1 MAFDVNAALKD
12 GHSEAAIADYLGRQ
26 NKFDVATA
34 RKDGYSDKDILG
46 FLNKTKTPEVT
57 KPAEFS
63 AKETAAALGQGIIG
77 AGKSL
82 TDVFGADNAASKFL
96 EEQNKALE
104 GVYSPERKAEMAQR
118 QAKIA
123 EAEKSGDVVKE
134 IGAYLGTIADA
145 PVQSLA
151 QGLGSIV
158 PYIGTGV
165 IGGLAKL
172 GGAAIKALN
181 TVVGAAQGAG
191 TIKGSVYDAV
201 KDELEKGGMKPSE
214 AAEKASKAQEYLGPN
229 ALQIMAGTALG
240 GVAARF
246 GVENLLQKGAADKLN
261 AKLIPRVLTAAGAE
275 APLEGLQG
283 GQEQLAKN
291 LALQQAG
298 FDVPAMQGVFGSAFR
313 DAALG
318 ALTAGSVGAVQSPGA
333 KPVEAP
339 ITPTGNPPTDSP
351 VASTTTI
358 NISGKESIK
367 TTRADGSVEIDGV
380 QVVPPTTT
388 TDTTKDTTKEE
399 PEKTTTGYVP
409 KFDMEG
415 NRIAQVQATKDEDLL
430 LDYEALPAKV
440 TPEIQNIQAY
450 IDKKKNDIANNVTKG
465 AALIPTQNKIAK
477 LEEGLNLINQ
487 GKLEEAKALLPQN
500 YIKEFKLEGILNVK
514 PINTTAVGTSA
525 QASGEPGA
533 NTTAAGAT
541 AADQGGVDVAD
552 NVLKGA
558 EVGEGDKSAALTEEE
573 QAGLI
578 DELNALQNNV
588 STEVINK
595 TQLEK
600 DIDKT
605 LVDENKEP
613 KVQVIPEKVVKR
625 RVSTE
630 TKEKQKAMD
639 ALAFSIAETK
649 IGIAKGLYT
658 GKALENAQE
667 QVRLRESQ
675 LTDLESGLSL
685 NEAIQQNTQRQ
696 KDEDAQRLADA
707 PRTQAQINQR
717 RNNLNKLMADTKAE
731 IEADETLTPQEKQT
745 QVYFNNYMNA
755 VDGNTD
761 AALNLLAADLYLGKP
776 FNYNPDAP
784 GTGGEAAKSFRLSL
798 SDANADKLQTKLVN
812 LKNQAMSGGFKNA
825 KKVLALENTEIY
837 GGSTPEFAA
846 AVLRGDLRGALQ
858 EIVSDKTGQFTPLDK
873 LISSRLLKDKSLP
886 VINVVEKLDKGY
898 GNYDTG
904 TDVITIREDSLN
916 SHVVLHEALHGFT
929 ASLVL
934 GWQSKYIVNGNVTRL
949 NNLYEFLKTNH
960 PEIVNQYAFSDL
972 VEFISEAFSNTN
984 FQAQLSAI
992 PYQKSNVFT
1001 EFARRILNLLGISP
1015 SQQYTALAE
1024 ALIATDAIM
1033 TTGREFQGT
1042 AEGVKKVLNLQAE
1055 KEPVNADAAYNP
1067 PEKSQPK
1074 TIKYFKD
1081 LFFTTGGLK
1090 RIITEVQNKRYEAKN
1105 LQDKYELARKIIYEG
1120 DNLNNFYDW
1129 LTLGAGRAKNF
1140 YEGNVEKPS
1149 RELNNAIS
1157 KLAKEKG
1164 YDTVKVLNYLH
1175 QYLQAK
1181 HEPERRMVKYILTVP
1196 LTVEANA
1203 EREAIIKEL
1212 NTNTKMSKEQ
1222 AQEYRQLLE
1231 AIVSKNFDAY
1241 GVSPPNTNL
1250 KKPTSAEQV
1259 ASLKD
1264 PNSDNYKVTPLTS
1277 AEAKATLERFE
1288 NAFGQSENL
1297 KNVIKALNELNNVT
1311 KEMNKKSNYWSAPVD
1326 NRVNFYG
1333 FENYVPLKGKPNH
1346 SEVDEYLDYDTEV
1359 MGGALI
1365 KEETPMGGRASVGEN
1380 PILRTQADAV
1390 QAAMRAGRGVET
1402 TLSIKNAILQGIIPG
1417 SVNKQKGQDNKPI
1430 SFDERSTSD
1439 TIKQLKENK
1448 GNRLILHYNSDGS
1461 IDVLEITDARLLESI
1476 RETYKKSNVLIDVAN
1491 SITSTLGKMH
1501 TRYNFNFAPLNFVRD
1516 ALTNAFNIGA
1526 KMGPFKTV
1534 EFLAKLSVDLVT
1546 KGAMNKAFNVARLYS
1561 QPDGLDKIKALAA
1574 KTKDPIYINMA
1585 EYIDK
1590 GGMVEYLQGM
1600 SIKSNFEELNKR
1612 VGKSGKITK
1621 VEDFNRVIDIWNNM
1635 FEIASRS
1642 SAYAVAKS
1650 NYMSKENLTESAAS
1664 TKAAT
1669 FVKNLAN
1676 FEQVG
1681 KSGKALGAAFMFFRP
1696 SATGAVRALEAIA
1709 PAFQTLEMAKA
1720 RLPNRGAFAYDMV
1733 AGEKIYKDSKAVA
1746 EWEKNY
1752 AFEQK
1757 SARYMAA
1764 SLIALGWMMY
1774 NMSKMMAPDD
1784 DLGRNK
1790 TQTDNMDQWNRF
1802 ARFHFPGTDKVFQI
1816 PWGFGL
1822 GAFAAAGAQLAAA
1835 AGGNGT
1841 MGDAM
1846 RNIFTQISLDSFVPI
1861 PVSRMKF
1868 SDDPLMWAVD
1878 SALPSFMRPAVE
1890 FSVNL
1895 NGIGQTIYN
1904 DSNRRMGDAYLG
1916 GDNIPQVYKEIAEY
1930 LNEKTLGGIDW
1941 SPNSLYFL
1949 TNTYM
1954 DGPAR
1959 AFLELPANLY
1969 DLSSNRKDFTPKDV
1983 PFVGSFFSSE
1993 SNIDAREFAEY
2004 EKDILKK
2011 EKIIKG
2017 FEENN
2022 PDRLDAYLDKYP
2034 FDDMLVK
2041 EYRQG
2046 LVQLNRL
2053 RKEANEIRRDYSDN
2067 PKERNVL
2074 LKENKSEQNLYKNDL
2089 LDGFKSYKD

>member
-1 MAFDVNAALKD
+1 M
-12 GHSEAAIADYLGRQ
+12 
-26 NKFDVATA
+26 
-34 RKDGYSDKDILG
+34 
-46 FLNKTKTPEVT
+46 
-57 KPAEFS
+57 
-63 AKETAAALGQGIIG
+63 
-77 AGKSL
+77 
-82 TDVFGADNAASKFL
+82 
-96 EEQNKALE
+96 
-104 GVYSPERKAEMAQR
+104 
-118 QAKIA
+118 
-123 EAEKSGDVVKE
+123 
-134 IGAYLGTIADA
+134 
-145 PVQSLA
+145 
-151 QGLGSIV
+151 
-158 PYIGTGV
+158 
-165 IGGLAKL
+165 
-172 GGAAIKALN
+172 
-181 TVVGAAQGAG
+181 
-191 TIKGSVYDAV
+191 
-201 KDELEKGGMKPSE
+201 
-214 AAEKASKAQEYLGPN
+214 
-229 ALQIMAGTALG
+229 
-240 GVAARF
+240 
-246 GVENLLQKGAADKLN
+246 
-261 AKLIPRVLTAAGAE
+261 
-275 APLEGLQG
+275 
-283 GQEQLAKN
+283 
-291 LALQQAG
+291 
-298 FDVPAMQGVFGSAFR
+298 
-313 DAALG
+313 
-318 ALTAGSVGAVQSPGA
+318 
-333 KPVEAP
+333 
-339 ITPTGNPPTDSP
+339 
-351 VASTTTI
+351 
-358 NISGKESIK
+358 
-367 TTRADGSVEIDGV
+367 
-380 QVVPPTTT
+380 
-388 TDTTKDTTKEE
+388 
-399 PEKTTTGYVP
+399 
-409 KFDMEG
+409 
-415 NRIAQVQATKDEDLL
+415 
-430 LDYEALPAKV
+430 
-440 TPEIQNIQAY
+440 
-450 IDKKKNDIANNVTKG
+450 
-465 AALIPTQNKIAK
+465 
-477 LEEGLNLINQ
+477 
-487 GKLEEAKALLPQN
+487 
-500 YIKEFKLEGILNVK
+500 
-514 PINTTAVGTSA
+514 
-525 QASGEPGA
+525 
-533 NTTAAGAT
+533 
-541 AADQGGVDVAD
+541 
-552 NVLKGA
+552 
-558 EVGEGDKSAALTEEE
+558 
-573 QAGLI
+573 
-578 DELNALQNNV
+578 
-588 STEVINK
+588 
-595 TQLEK
+595 
-600 DIDKT
+600 
-605 LVDENKEP
+605 
-613 KVQVIPEKVVKR
+613 
-625 RVSTE
+625 
-630 TKEKQKAMD
+630 
-639 ALAFSIAETK
+639 
-649 IGIAKGLYT
+649 
-658 GKALENAQE
+658 
-667 QVRLRESQ
+667 
-675 LTDLESGLSL
+675 
-685 NEAIQQNTQRQ
+685 
-696 KDEDAQRLADA
+696 
-707 PRTQAQINQR
+707 
-717 RNNLNKLMADTKAE
+717 
-731 IEADETLTPQEKQT
+731 
-745 QVYFNNYMNA
+745 
-755 VDGNTD
+755 
-761 AALNLLAADLYLGKP
+761 
-776 FNYNPDAP
+776 
-784 GTGGEAAKSFRLSL
+784 
-798 SDANADKLQTKLVN
+798 
-812 LKNQAMSGGFKNA
+812 
-825 KKVLALENTEIY
+825 
-837 GGSTPEFAA
+837 A

-886 VINVVEKLDKGY
+886 AINVVERLDKGY

-934 GWQSKYIVNGNVTRL
+934 GWQAKYIVNGNVTRL
-949 NNLYEFLKTNH
+949 NNLYEFLKANH
-960 PEIVNQYAFSDL
+960 PEIVNQYAFDDL

-1033 TTGREFQGT
+1033 TTGREFQLT

-1055 KEPVNADAAYNP
+1055 KEPVDADAAYNP

-1105 LQDKYELARKIIYEG
+1105 LQDKYELAEKIIYEG

-1149 RELNNAIS
+1149 RELNDAIS

-1212 NTNTKMSKEQ
+1212 NTNIKMSKEQ
-1222 AQEYRQLLE
+1222 AQTYRKLLE

-1250 KKPTSAEQV
+1250 KKPTKAEQV
-1259 ASLKD
+1259 AALKD

-1297 KNVIKALNELNNVT
+1297 KNVIKAMNELNDVT

-1333 FENYVPLKGKPNH
+1333 FENYIPLKGKPNH

-1365 KEETPMGGRASVGEN
+1365 KEEAPMGGRASVGEN

-1439 TIKQLKENK
+1439 TIKQLKEQK
-1448 GNRLILHYNSDGS
+1448 GNRLILHYNFDGS

-1561 QPDGLDKIKALAA
+1561 QPGGLDKIKALAE
-1574 KTKDPIYINMA
+1574 KTQDPIYKNMA

-1621 VEDFNRVIDIWNNM
+1621 VEDFNRMIDIWNNM

-1650 NYMSKENLTESAAS
+1650 NYMSKEKLTESAAAI
-1664 TKAAT
+1664 KAAT

-1681 KSGKALGAAFMFFRP
+1681 RSGKALGAAFMFFRP

-1709 PAFQTLEMAKA
+1709 PAFQTLEQAKA
-1720 RLPNRGAFAYDMV
+1720 RLPNKGAFAYEMV
-1733 AGEKIYKDSKAVA
+1733 EGTKIYKDTKAVA
-1746 EWEKNY
+1746 AWEKNY

-1846 RNIFTQISLDSFVPI
+1846 RNIFTQIALDSFVPI

-1878 SALPSFMRPAVE
+1878 SVLPSFMRPAVE
-1890 FSVNL
+1890 FSVNI

-1930 LNEKTLGGIDW
+1930 LNEKTLGYIDW

-1959 AFLELPANLY
+1959 AFLELPTNLY
-1969 DLSSNRKDFTPKDV
+1969 DLSSGRKEFTPKDM
-1983 PFVGSFFSSE
+1983 PFIGSFASSE

-2022 PDRLDAYLDKYP
+2022 PDRLDDYLDKYP

-2041 EYRQG
+2041 EYRHG
-2046 LVQLNRL
+2046 LVKLNKL
-2053 RKEANEIRRDYSDN
+2053 RKEANEIRRDYSSD
-2067 PKERNVL
+2067 PKERNAL
-2074 LKENKSEQNLYKNDL
+2074 LKENKAEQNLYKNDL